1 VKVGSLNIRDYAAAF
16 ERLLKDEELWVR
28 SSMKGLEFV
37 KQFDYINIAK
47 RYIEIFEKLIKEG

>member
-1 VKVGSLNIRDYAAAF
+1 MGSLNIRDYAAAF

-47 RYIEIFEKLIKEG
+47 KYIEILAIKEG